1 MAACCK
7 REGNEPQSTCCPSE
21 SGVRDGVEND
31 VKVAPQEADTDERC
45 SGEICDEMC
54 IQAAAALECRAACD
68 QESKQTS
75 GCCDVGQACHSIA
88 APEDAS
94 HEHVQREVSAHQHSH
109 DKDNNHQWDAC
120 SGHLRTAFE
129 RYTRFLEQAL
139 CVCKK
144 VQAEHFLSGRCD
156 GKPAEQPHRRSHSP
170 SRATSLSSAVERM
183 PHGKVV
189 CRHATKEK
197 PDRHEKPATEST
209 AQTTAN
215 TCFTGEQ
222 ECSGEEQPA
231 HSDCGGHDH
240 SRSRR
245 QGVFS
250 RSLKKAAPAD
260 IEKQPGNFEPVTF
273 TVNGMDCSGCGNIVA
288 RAFDGVPG
296 VRNTCVTFIAG
307 TASCDI
313 DLDVTT
319 ISEVVRLVERAT
331 KYKLARFDFTHPSLD
346 LIMDAQTARE
356 ISRNMPKGIIG
367 YKAVSK
373 RQHQVTYDSSVL
385 GARKVLEMIPGA
397 SLAPPSQNESL
408 TAGQARL
415 RNVLWTTV
423 AAFCLT
429 IPVVV
434 LSWANPPVSEHTI
447 LYVSIVLATSV
458 QIIAVPEFYRPAL
471 SALYYNRVVEMDMLV
486 VISISAAYG
495 YSIVAFALI
504 LAGKGADSTEPLFE
518 TSTLLISL
526 ILLGRLV
533 AAYARKRAIAAV
545 SLRSLQSTTATLVAV
560 SGTSF
565 ELDARL
571 LEFGDMILVR
581 PHTQIVTDGTVS
593 GGSSDVDES
602 MITGEAIPISK
613 FPGDTV
619 IAGTLNTGG
628 TLTIKIN
635 RLPGKNTVTDIANLV
650 EQAQS
655 TKPRVQDLADKV
667 AGYFIPVVVS
677 ISIIVTVIW
686 VVVDLK
692 VRNRSAGPAI
702 GNAITYGIAVL
713 AVSCPCA
720 LGLAVPM
727 VLVIAS
733 GVGARLGI
741 IIKTAD
747 VVERGFKCTDII
759 FDKTGTLT
767 ENTLNVVAER
777 AFERSALPVA
787 QIYSLV
793 RAMVKD
799 NDHPVSKAIDL
810 ALEKRGVG
818 PLELATTKSIPGAGV
833 QCEWNGTVIRGGNPH
848 WLEIDHVEVSAFAD
862 HGLAMYCVADAGGLL
877 AVFGLRTT
885 LRKEAKGV
893 IRELQARQIN
903 VHVVSGD
910 GTKAVEAVASEL
922 EIPASQAASRQSPEG
937 KQHYI
942 RRLKEAGKVVLFCG
956 DGTNDAVAVTEA
968 AVGVQIESSSDVTR
982 ATADVVL
989 LGNLKGVLQLIDI
1002 SKAAFH
1008 RIMFNFFWA
1017 ALYNVFAI
1025 LLAGGAFVRVRI
1037 PPAYA
1042 GLGELVSV
1050 VPVVLTAATLLN
1062 KKFVVADGH

>member
-1 MAACCK
+1 
-7 REGNEPQSTCCPSE
+7 
-21 SGVRDGVEND
+21 
-31 VKVAPQEADTDERC
+31 
-45 SGEICDEMC
+45 
-54 IQAAAALECRAACD
+54 
-68 QESKQTS
+68 
-75 GCCDVGQACHSIA
+75 
-88 APEDAS
+88 
-94 HEHVQREVSAHQHSH
+94 
-109 DKDNNHQWDAC
+109 
-120 SGHLRTAFE
+120 
-129 RYTRFLEQAL
+129 
-139 CVCKK
+139 
-144 VQAEHFLSGRCD
+144 
-156 GKPAEQPHRRSHSP
+156 
-170 SRATSLSSAVERM
+170 M
-183 PHGKVV
+183 PHGQVV
-189 CRHATKEK
+189 YRHATTEK
-197 PDRHEKPATEST
+197 TECCGKSAMESAAPYTASKCST
-209 AQTTAN
+209 
-215 TCFTGEQ
+215 GKQ
-222 ECSGEEQPA
+222 ESPSEEQPA
-231 HSDCGGHDH
+231 CSKSSGYVN

-245 QGVFS
+245 QGFFS
-250 RSLKKAAPAD
+250 SNLKGPKGNIVGD
-260 IEKQPGNFEPVTF
+260 IEKQPSQFEPVTF
-273 TVNGMDCSGCGNIVA
+273 AITGMDCSGCGNIVA
-288 RAFDGVPG
+288 RAFDNVPG

-307 TASCDI
+307 TASCEI
-313 DLDVTT
+313 NTRVTSV
-319 ISEVVRLVERAT
+319 SEVVRLVERAT
-331 KYKLARFDFTHPSLD
+331 KYKLARSDSTHPSLD
-346 LIMDAQTARE
+346 LVMDARTAQNLSRE
-356 ISRNMPKGIIG
+356 LPKGVVG
-367 YKAVSK
+367 YSPVSNGQY
-373 RQHQVTYDSSVL
+373 RITYDLSVI

-397 SLAPPSQNESL
+397 SLAPPSQDESL
-408 TAGQARL
+408 TAGQTRL
-415 RNVLWTTV
+415 RNVLWTTA

-447 LYVSIVLATSV
+447 LYISIVLATFV
-458 QIIAVPEFYRPAL
+458 QMIAVPEFYRPAL
-471 SALYYNRVVEMDMLV
+471 SALFYNRVVEMDMLV
-486 VISISAAYG
+486 VISISAAYL
-495 YSIVAFALI
+495 YSIVAFGLI
-504 LAGKGADSTEPLFE
+504 LTGKGAESTEPLFE

-545 SLRSLQSTTATLVAV
+545 SLRSLQPTTAILVGD
-560 SGTSF
+560 SGTSR

-571 LEFGDMILVR
+571 LELGDIILIG
-581 PHTQIVTDGTVS
+581 PHTQIVTDGSVC

-602 MITGEAIPISK
+602 MITGEAIPLPK
-613 FPGDTV
+613 FPGDAV
-619 IAGTLNTGG
+619 IAGTLNKGG
-628 TLTIKIN
+628 TLTVAIS
-635 RLPGKNTVTDIANLV
+635 RLPGRNTVTDIANLV

-677 ISIIVTVIW
+677 VSIIVTIIW
-686 VVVDLK
+686 VVVELK
-692 VRNRSAGPAI
+692 VRDQSAGPAV

-733 GVGARLGI
+733 GVAARLGI

-747 VVERGFKCTDII
+747 VVERGFKCTDVI

-767 ENTLNVVAER
+767 ENTLDVVAER
-777 AFERSALPVA
+777 TFGHSALPSA
-787 QIYSLV
+787 KIYGLV

-799 NDHPVSKAIDL
+799 NGHPVSRAIEL
-810 ALEKRGVG
+810 ALEKRSVS
-818 PLELATTKSIPGAGV
+818 PLHLSNIESIPGAGV
-833 QCEWNGTVIRGGNPH
+833 QCEWNGIVVRGGNPN
-848 WLEIDHVEVSAFAD
+848 WLEIDHVEVSTLAD
-862 HGLAMYCVADAGGLL
+862 QGLALYCVADDAGLL

-893 IRELQARQIN
+893 VQDLQARQIN

-910 GTKAVEAVASEL
+910 GTKAVEAVASDL
-922 EIPASQAASRQSPEG
+922 GIPVTQVASKQTPEG
-937 KQHYI
+937 KQNYI

-989 LGNLKGVLQLIDI
+989 LGNLKGVSQLLDI

-1062 KKFVVADGH
+1062 KKFVMVDEQ

>member
-1 MAACCK
+1 MDHTRYHEA
-7 REGNEPQSTCCPSE
+7 EP
-21 SGVRDGVEND
+21 ND
-31 VKVAPQEADTDERC
+31 VSDKHAR
-45 SGEICDEMC
+45 S
-54 IQAAAALECRAACD
+54 
-68 QESKQTS
+68 
-75 GCCDVGQACHSIA
+75 
-88 APEDAS
+88 EDS
-94 HEHVQREVSAHQHSH
+94 THQHSH

-120 SGHLRTAFE
+120 STHLRDAFE
-129 RYTRFLEQAL
+129 RYTRFLEQTL
-139 CVCKK
+139 CICKK
-144 VQAEHFLSGRCD
+144 VQAEHFFSGGCD
-156 GKPAEQPHRRSHSP
+156 AKPVEQPHRHLDSP
-170 SRATSLSSAVERM
+170 SRNTSSSSAIERM
-183 PHGKVV
+183 PHGQVV
-189 CRHATKEK
+189 YRYATMKK
-197 PDRHEKPATEST
+197 PECCGKSTTDPAASIT
-209 AQTTAN
+209 ADTHVAGVKDCSDQKQPA
-215 TCFTGEQ
+215 
-222 ECSGEEQPA
+222 CSGC
-231 HSDCGGHDH
+231 SGHDH
-240 SRSRR
+240 SRPPR
-245 QGVFS
+245 QGFIS
-250 RSLKKAAPAD
+250 GNILEAD
-260 IEKQPGNFEPVTF
+260 IEKQQSNFEPVTF
-273 TVNGMDCSGCGNIVA
+273 TITGMDCSGCGNIVA
-288 RAFDGVPG
+288 KAFDNVPG

-313 DLDVTT
+313 DLNVTS
-319 ISEVVRLVERAT
+319 ISEVARLVERAT
-331 KYKLARFDFTHPSLD
+331 KYKLARSALTHPSLD
-346 LIMDAQTARE
+346 LIMDAQTAQHL
-356 ISRNMPKGIIG
+356 SRDMPKGVVG
-367 YKAVSK
+367 YDALSK
-373 RQHQVTYDSSVL
+373 REHRITYDSSII

-397 SLAPPSQNESL
+397 SLAPPSQDESL
-408 TAGQARL
+408 TAGQTRL
-415 RNVLWTTV
+415 RNVFWTTV

-447 LYVSIVLATSV
+447 LYVSIVLATLV

-471 SALYYNRVVEMDMLV
+471 SALLYNRVVEMDMLV

-495 YSIVAFALI
+495 YSIVAFGLI
-504 LAGKGADSTEPLFE
+504 LAGKGAESTEPLFE

-533 AAYARKRAIAAV
+533 AAYARKRAVAAV
-545 SLRSLQSTTATLVAV
+545 SLRSLQSATATLVGE
-560 SGTSF
+560 SGNSF

-571 LEFGDMILVR
+571 LQLGDIIVIG
-581 PHTQIVTDGTVS
+581 PHTQIVTDGIVS
-593 GGSSDVDES
+593 AGNSDVDES

-619 IAGTLNTGG
+619 IAGTLNKGG
-628 TLTIKIN
+628 TLTVTIK

-677 ISIIVTVIW
+677 ISIIVTIIW
-686 VVVDLK
+686 VVVELK
-692 VRNRSAGPAI
+692 VRNQLAGPAV

-733 GVGARLGI
+733 GVAARLGI

-747 VVERGFKCTDII
+747 VVERGFKCTDVI

-767 ENTLNVVAER
+767 ENNLDLVVERVFEQPTISPAEVH
-777 AFERSALPVA
+777 A
-787 QIYSLV
+787 LV

-799 NDHPVSKAIDL
+799 NGHPVSRAIEL
-810 ALEKRGVG
+810 ALEKRGVS
-818 PLELATTKSIPGAGV
+818 PLELAKIESIPGAGV
-833 QCEWNGTVIRGGNPH
+833 QCEWNGTIIRGGSPN
-848 WLEIDHVEVSAFAD
+848 WLEIDHAEVSTLSD
-862 HGLAMYCVADAGGLL
+862 QGLTIYCVADNAGLL

-885 LRKEAKGV
+885 LRKEARSV
-893 IRELQARQIN
+893 IQELQARQIH
-903 VHVVSGD
+903 VHIVSGD
-910 GTKAVEAVASEL
+910 GKKAVEAVASDL
-922 EIPASQAASRQSPEG
+922 GIPPSQNASKQSPEG
-937 KQHYI
+937 KQNYI

-968 AVGVQIESSSDVTR
+968 TVGVQIESSSDVTR

-989 LGNLKGVLQLIDI
+989 LGNLNGVLQLIDI

-1008 RIMFNFFWA
+1008 RIMFNFLWA
-1017 ALYNVFAI
+1017 ALYNIFAI

-1050 VPVVLTAATLLN
+1050 VPVILTAATLL
-1062 KKFVVADGH
+1062 KKNFVIPNEH